1 MLPIQRRWQKPKL
14 KTNIL
19 IRITANNSKKVE
31 KPKQTQVQRKTSNQ
45 LPKAYA
51 PNQGEDGENDETLRP
66 G

>member
-45 LPKAYA
+45 LPKTHA